1 MAKDKLYGTGK
12 AQGRAF
18 AVWYNGSPEH
28 EREYKKLLEFK
39 KAKVNKVD
47 LK

>member
-1 MAKDKLYGTGK
+1 MAKSTLYGVRK
-12 AQGRAF
+12 AKGRAF

-28 EREYKKLLEFK
+28 EREYKKLLAFK
-39 KAKVNKVD
+39 KAKENKVD

>member
-12 AQGRAF
+12 AKGRAF

-28 EREYKKLLEFK
+28 EREYKKLLAFK
-39 KAKVNKVD
+39 KAKANKVD